1 MEHSNIGVREM
12 LKSEKEHWSRRHR
25 GVGEMVEHSNIGVGE
40 MVEHSNVGVGEGT
53 LESEKWWN
61 IIMTVVAVKV
71 VDYRRVIY

>member
-1 MEHSNIGVREM
+1 MVEHSNIGVGEGTWE
-12 LKSEKEHWSRRHR
+12 SEKEHWSRRN
-25 GVGEMVEHSNIGVGE
+25 SGVGE

-71 VDYRRVIY
+71 VDYSIVIY

>member
-1 MEHSNIGVREM
+1 MVEHSNV
-12 LKSEKEHWSRRHR
+12 
-25 GVGEMVEHSNIGVGE
+25 GVGEMVEHSNI
-40 MVEHSNVGVGEGT
+40 GVGEGT

>member
-1 MEHSNIGVREM
+1 
-12 LKSEKEHWSRRHR
+12 
-25 GVGEMVEHSNIGVGE
+25 

-71 VDYRRVIY
+71 VDYRILSKSPFIYTFVSLVITTTLFPLRYPLLLLFSK

>member
-1 MEHSNIGVREM
+1 
-12 LKSEKEHWSRRHR
+12 
-25 GVGEMVEHSNIGVGE
+25 

-71 VDYRRVIY
+71 VDYRIVIYFSILIRVLPKVLHICYHYIQVYDYTCTALCPTQVLFII